1 VPPLDQ
7 RNSLLRQP
15 GGRGD
20 IRLTQSPSTPKRT
33 KEPSDPKIVHVV
45 DRELDR
51 TLPPYRA
58 GYARSCLAA

>member
-1 VPPLDQ
+1 
-7 RNSLLRQP
+7 
-15 GGRGD
+15 
-20 IRLTQSPSTPKRT
+20 
-33 KEPSDPKIVHVV
+33 VV